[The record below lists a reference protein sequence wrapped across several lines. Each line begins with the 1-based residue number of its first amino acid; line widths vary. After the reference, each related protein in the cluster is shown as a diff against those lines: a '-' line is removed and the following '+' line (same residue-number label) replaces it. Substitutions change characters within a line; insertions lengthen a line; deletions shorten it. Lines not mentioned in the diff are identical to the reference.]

1 MLLAWGGGGSG
12 GRRKC
17 QFMEILWISST
28 VILLSEE
35 EPGQARPIV
44 GRIACVGSDSIIW
57 TIKKM
62 NQVKSLF
69 MPVNQAKAFLFGH
82 WSGHWVTTC
91 TLLIPRQSTSF
102 YIDAFMLTYENGVW
116 RGEMGQ
122 SCTLGFIFRIQGVKA
137 QPFCAS
143 TQARGGGTLYNDLY
157 DEALPE
163 STFFTSPPKIPCST
177 LQF

>member
-1 MLLAWGGGGSG
+1 
-12 GRRKC
+12 
-17 QFMEILWISST
+17 MEILWISST

-82 WSGHWVTTC
+82 
-91 TLLIPRQSTSF
+91 
-102 YIDAFMLTYENGVW
+102 
-116 RGEMGQ
+116 
-122 SCTLGFIFRIQGVKA
+122 
-137 QPFCAS
+137 
-143 TQARGGGTLYNDLY
+143 
-157 DEALPE
+157 
-163 STFFTSPPKIPCST
+163 
-177 LQF
+177 